1 MAKISTYGSP
11 TPPLV
16 TDYLLGTDVADN
28 YSTKNFKISDVFSLT
43 ARGSFYNTSNQS
55 ATTINTAT
63 IITFDTT
70 ALLNSVSLV
79 TSGGLASRITSERQN
94 TYSLSVS
101 PQFYKATAGD
111 VNVDVWIRIN
121 GSNVVGSNRT
131 LVVKGGAVYT
141 ITNLEYFLS
150 LVVNGYVEVC
160 WSTPDLGVVLTTSAS
175 TGVRPSGYSCSALIS
190 QI

>member
-1 MAKISTYGSP
+1 MAKISTYASP

-28 YSTKNFKISDVFSLT
+28 FSTKNFKISDVFSLT
-43 ARGSFYNTSNQS
+43 ARGAFYNTANQS

-63 IITFDTT
+63 TIIFDTT
-70 ALLNSVSLV
+70 TLLNAFTLMN
-79 TSGGLASRITSERQN
+79 TGSGPSKIVSERQN

-111 VNVDVWIRIN
+111 VNIDVWIRIN

-131 LVVKGGAVYT
+131 IVVKGGGVYT

-150 LVVNGYVEVC
+150 LGMNNYVEIC
-160 WSTPDLGVVLTTSAS
+160 WATPDLGVVLTTSAS
-175 TGVRPSGYSCSALIS
+175 TGVHPSGYSCSALIS